1 MRSLTHRRICMVA
14 AVLVSACGLLKANSH
29 TLDTI
34 SYNFPLAGGG
44 GGAAAQIDH
53 TANIEIYCV
62 DFNNDIFVPAT
73 DYSAYLTPITTA
85 AWAAD
90 SSLAGQT
97 RFGHVVNWTSVNAT
111 IDAATDLQRYQM
123 EAYLIS
129 KYDRTNASDPNV
141 NARNNA
147 IQQAIW
153 DILDPLGESASIP
166 QPGST
171 ITSNPNYN
179 PQSWLTAAGAWLT
192 DSSSGAAVAR
202 ENFLASYRVVSDASK
217 PTCSNALI
225 NCGFQEQIT
234 TVPEPRLLGLL
245 LAGLLGIVVFNSR
258 RFKAQA

>member
-1 MRSLTHRRICMVA
+1 MRFISQRRVGTTA
-14 AVLVSACGLLKANSH
+14 AILLSVCGLLKANSH

-53 TANIEIYCV
+53 SLNIEIFCV

-73 DYSAYLTPITTA
+73 NYSAYLTPITTA

-123 EAYLIS
+123 EAYLVS
-129 KYDRTNASDPNV
+129 KYDRVNASDPNV

-153 DILDPLGESASIP
+153 DILDPLGESGSIP
-166 QPGST
+166 TPGST
-171 ITSNPNYN
+171 ITSNVNYN

-192 DSSSGAAVAR
+192 DSSPGAAAAR
-202 ENFLASYRVVSDASK
+202 ESFLSGYRVVSDASH
-217 PTCSNALI
+217 PACGNALI
-225 NCGFQEQIT
+225 NCGFQEQLT
-234 TVPEPRLLGLL
+234 AVPEPRLVGLL
-245 LAGLLGIVVFNSR
+245 LAGLLGIGVTFRKFRIPV
-258 RFKAQA
+258 